1 MLGYGIMKIR
11 RVEQNRN
18 SLLYLFNSDKA
29 IVIKK
34 VQLIFQKIENV
45 IKAKKLRLLGSSFI
59 DIHMLKAR
67 NYGSDKSSSI
77 VSPYRGYLKGAE
89 S

>member
-1 MLGYGIMKIR
+1 MAYGMMKIKR
-11 RVEQNRN
+11 ADQNRN
-18 SLLYLFNSDKA
+18 SLLYLFKSDKI

-45 IKAKKLRLLGSSFI
+45 IKAKQLRLLGSSFI

-67 NYGSDKSSSI
+67 NFGSDKSSSI
-77 VSPYRGYLKGAE
+77 VSPYRGYLKGGD